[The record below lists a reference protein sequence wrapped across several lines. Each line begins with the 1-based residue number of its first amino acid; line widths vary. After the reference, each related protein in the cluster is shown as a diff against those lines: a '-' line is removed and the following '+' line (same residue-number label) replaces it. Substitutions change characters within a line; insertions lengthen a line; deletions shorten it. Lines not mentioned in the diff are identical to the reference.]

1 MAIGS
6 SGRLIIE
13 LDPEVKK
20 KLHAA
25 VKRSGMT
32 MKEWFEEK
40 AQKDFPEAF
49 KDTKKDLTQYV
60 MAIKY
65 LSIEQALLPIQ
76 VFQLASFSL
85 LAKHS

>member
-49 KDTKKDLTQYV
+49 KDTKKDLTQ
-60 MAIKY
+60 
-65 LSIEQALLPIQ
+65 
-76 VFQLASFSL
+76 
-85 LAKHS
+85 